1 MFRNL
6 KVRSKLLL
14 SFGLVML
21 FYIISIV
28 VANIGL
34 GSVVKG
40 LDNFYNRPYPMVR
53 YSMEAESSTRQNQLN
68 MFRALTTEDE
78 AKSQE
83 LLAQVDEIAAT
94 MNNAL
99 NELTEVYGADDPLV
113 AAALNAADKLKK
125 SREDALTY
133 LNAHQGQMA
142 LGVLN
147 GEYADAGIEFQEAID
162 AIIERAETNAE
173 IFYDEGHAT
182 KKSCTILLV
191 GVALFSLLIIII
203 LAFRLTKSLTTPI
216 TEIEEA
222 VKEMAKGNM
231 HAKVTYEA
239 SDELGGLSENLRFV
253 LNTLSSYI
261 EHISQRLGSLSDGD
275 LSVEMDM
282 DYLGDFQSLK
292 TSCNKIIE
300 SLNDAMSQLH
310 QASDQVAE
318 GSEQVSSGAQA
329 LSQGATEQASSVEE
343 LVATLNELS
352 DKVNKT
358 AHNARDVNDLMGLT
372 VGEIDNSNKM
382 MESMMSAMTRIND
395 CSSEIEKIIKT
406 IDDIAFQTNILAL
419 NAAVEA
425 ARAGEAGKGF
435 AVVADEVRSLAS
447 KSQEAAK
454 DTTALI
460 SNSLTAVSEGNQ
472 IAADTQE
479 SLLKVVSSAQKI
491 SENMAAI
498 TEASDMQAEGIQQV
512 TLGIDQISS
521 VIQTN
526 SATAQESAAASE
538 ELYSQSSLLKSLVG
552 RFRLKNMAGPM
563 TPAPARV
570 PDPTPDPISSPV
582 SSPVSSSVSVP
593 ISSPV
598 SSPVSETVVVPAPAP
613 KAPVSSGAFVDDMAK
628 Y

>member
-14 SFGLVML
+14 SFGIMMV
-21 FYIISIV
+21 FYIISII

-34 GSVVKG
+34 GSVLKG
-40 LDNFYNRPYPMVR
+40 LDNFYERPYPMVR
-53 YSMEAESSTRQNQLN
+53 YSLEAESSTRQTQLN

-83 LLAQVDEIAAT
+83 LLAQVNTLAQT
-94 MNNAL
+94 MTNDL
-99 NELTEVYGADDPLV
+99 DKLTEVYGSDDALV
-113 AAALNAADKLKK
+113 AAALDAAADLKK

-133 LNAHQGQMA
+133 LEAHQGQKA
-142 LGVLN
+142 LAVLN
-147 GEYADAGIEFQEAID
+147 GEYADAGIKFQEAID

-173 IFYDEGHAT
+173 IFYEDGHIT
-182 KKSCTILLV
+182 KRSCTILLV
-191 GVALFSLLIIII
+191 GVAVFSLIVICI
-203 LAFRLTKSLTTPI
+203 LAVRLNKSLTSPI
-216 TEIEEA
+216 VEIEGA

-231 HAKVTYEA
+231 HTSVTYE
-239 SDELGGLSENLRFV
+239 SNDELGGLAENLRF
-253 LNTLSSYI
+253 LLKTLSGYI
-261 EHISQRLGSLSDGD
+261 EHISQRLGSLAEGD

-292 TSCNKIIE
+292 HSCGKIIE

-343 LVATLNELS
+343 LVATLSELS

-382 MESMMSAMTRIND
+382 MESMMTAMTRINE

-406 IDDIAFQTNILAL
+406 IEDIAFQTNILAL

-472 IAADTQE
+472 IASDTQE

-512 TLGIDQISS
+512 TQGIDQISS

-552 RFRLKNMAGPM
+552 RFRLKKMAGPM
-563 TPAPARV
+563 TPVAAR
-570 PDPTPDPISSPV
+570 TPDPIP
-582 SSPVSSSVSVP
+582 VSVP
-593 ISSPV
+593 VSDPIPEPIPAPV
-598 SSPVSETVVVPAPAP
+598 SDTVIVPAPAP
-613 KAPVSSGAFVDDMAK
+613 KAPVSSGTFVDDMAK